1 MMKII
6 KGIAIFCAVGLTLAQ
21 CAKTE
26 DEDRD
31 AREQAVFELWIAQ
44 NAPQAERMD
53 NGMFV
58 EWFRKGSSTTKI
70 SEGDFIMVDYCGRT
84 LVGDVFS
91 NRDSTLA
98 RHEGTFT
105 PYTRYTPHYA
115 PYNVNGR
122 YFTAGEYGI
131 LAEMSAGDS
140 VRIWLPSMLAY
151 NDNAAI
157 TSQFAFGYEGWWNS
171 TKNPKNTQG
180 GRPSLTNR
188 PVVIDLALRDVV
200 PDPEKRELENA
211 VAAAERLSFI
221 VQDSIRDG
229 LFFRYIEEDTDAAVI
244 AKDSTFY
251 MVYAL
256 RFLDDFLVSTND
268 PLLAFAT
275 WGDFSTPRAP
285 TPFVVNST
293 NFLRNSSTARYISA
307 LNELFE
313 DEDLEVRYN
322 SHIQL
327 VFTSRWA
334 YGPFGDEATAT
345 KPVIFPYTPL
355 MMDILILDYE
365 YEP

>member
-1 MMKII
+1 MKIL
-6 KGIAIFCAVGLTLAQ
+6 KNIAILCAAGLVLAQ

-26 DEDRD
+26 SEDRA

-53 NGMFV
+53 NGMYV

-70 SEGDFIMVDYCGRT
+70 SEDDFIMVDYRGRT
-84 LVGDVFS
+84 IDGNVFS
-91 NRDSTLA
+91 NRDSAIA
-98 RHEGTFT
+98 RHEETFT

-115 PYNVNGR
+115 PYNVAGR
-122 YFTAGEYGI
+122 YFTAGEYEI
-131 LAEMSAGDS
+131 LAQMSMGDS

-151 NDNAAI
+151 NNAAI
-157 TSQFAFGYEGWWNS
+157 TSQFVNGYEGWWNS
-171 TKNPKNTQG
+171 VRNPRNTQG
-180 GRPSLTNR
+180 GMPSLTNR

-200 PDPEKRELENA
+200 ADPEARELA
-211 VAAAERLSFI
+211 DAIAAADRLNFM
-221 VQDSIRDG
+221 VQDSIREG
-229 LFFRYIEEDTDAAVI
+229 LFFRYIEEDATAAVI

-256 RFLDDFLVSTND
+256 RFLDDFLISTND
-268 PLLAFAT
+268 PALAFAA
-275 WGDFSTPRAP
+275 WGDFSTTRVPA
-285 TPFVVNST
+285 PFVVNSS
-293 NFLRNSSTARYISA
+293 NLLRNSRTARHISA

-322 SHIQL
+322 SRIQL

-334 YGPFGDEATAT
+334 YGPFGDEGTAT

-355 MMDILILDYE
+355 MIDILILDYE
-365 YEP
+365 YKP